1 MRCERIKEWMG
12 EHLDGCLDADR
23 TREMNEHLTG
33 CDACRRELEELRQT
47 VALLRDM
54 PAVRPPADLIPS
66 VHRRLAQQPE
76 SPVLIFWRVLS
87 LPQTRVAA
95 AAALL
100 IMVGTYGWRTLTAG
114 HGGAESD
121 LVTSRQVALPPQG
134 PAVIQV
140 AETVHERS
148 TDEVTVLDAKR
159 SKQDVSDMTP
169 RPSLILERPEA
180 SMDDLGVIRESSA
193 RASAPAVANEPA
205 ATSLS
210 LPPLEQKQ
218 ELAEKEDKPLSS
230 PAPADKLV
238 EIEPPVRAEEG
249 EARGRIWG
257 EAGERRGGKLA
268 STPARA
274 IKVGGGKD
282 ADAAPGAVAPV
293 TTKAPLSKNLAAAE
307 LPSPKVDRNTKPS
320 DGRLYAGR
328 SDTYSDSADA
338 PALESASPARK
349 EREILLTTS
358 DARAAGKILARY
370 AVHGKDIKKKAD
382 EAAKKLRD
390 QDGEEAQSGTQISGW
405 VPAARY
411 AQLIASLQSIGTVK
425 PLPATLGWASG
436 GSGTVS
442 DLSGQIGNES
452 HGTELIFVQITLVPP
467 AK

>member
-54 PAVRPPADLIPS
+54 PAVMPPADLIPS

-76 SPVLIFWRVLS
+76 SPMLIFWRVLS

-114 HGGAESD
+114 HGGPESD
-121 LVTSRQVALPPQG
+121 LVTSRQVALPSQG
-134 PAVIQV
+134 PTVIQV
-140 AETVHERS
+140 AEAVRERRAY
-148 TDEVTVLDAKR
+148 EVTVNG
-159 SKQDVSDMTP
+159 
-169 RPSLILERPEA
+169 E
-180 SMDDLGVIRESSA
+180 
-193 RASAPAVANEPA
+193 VANEPA

-218 ELAEKEDKPLSS
+218 ELARKEDKPLSG
-230 PAPADKLV
+230 PVPADKLA
-238 EIEPPVRAEEG
+238 EAETPVRAEEG

-268 STPARA
+268 SKPAPA
-274 IKVGGGKD
+274 VKVGGGMD
-282 ADAAPGAVAPV
+282 ADETPGAVAPARA
-293 TTKAPLSKNLAAAE
+293 KAPLSKSLTAAR
-307 LPSPKVDRNTKPS
+307 PSPTVDRITKPS
-320 DGRLYAGR
+320 DVRLNAGR
-328 SDTYSDSADA
+328 SDTYSSHDA
-338 PALESASPARK
+338 PAQEAATPARR
-349 EREILLTTS
+349 ERKILLTTS
-358 DARAAGKILARY
+358 DTGAAGKILAQY
-370 AVHGKDIKKKAD
+370 AVHGKDLKEKND
-382 EAAKKLRD
+382 EAAKKSRSS
-390 QDGEEAQSGTQISGW
+390 DGEESQSGNRISGW

-411 AQLIASLQSIGTVK
+411 TQLIASLQSIGTIK
-425 PLPATLGWASG
+425 PLPATFGWAAG
-436 GSGTVS
+436 GAGTAS
-442 DLSGQIGNES
+442 YLAGQVGNES
-452 HGTELIFVQITLVPP
+452 AGTELIFVQITLVPP

>member
-54 PAVRPPADLIPS
+54 PAVMPPADLIPS

-100 IMVGTYGWRTLTAG
+100 IMAGTYGWRTLTAG

-121 LVTSRQVALPPQG
+121 RVTSRQMARPPQES
-134 PAVIQV
+134 AVIQV
-140 AETVHERS
+140 AETARENRS
-148 TDEVTVLDAKR
+148 DEVTAPDAKR
-159 SKQDVSDMTP
+159 SKQDVSDRTP
-169 RPSLILERPEA
+169 RPSPILERPEA

-193 RASAPAVANEPA
+193 RASAPTVANGPA

-210 LPPLEQKQ
+210 LPPLDQKQ
-218 ELAEKEDKPLSS
+218 ELAEKEDKPFSS

-238 EIEPPVRAEEG
+238 ETEPPVRAEEG

-257 EAGERRGGKLA
+257 KAGGRAGGKLA

-274 IKVGGGKD
+274 ITVGGGVD
-282 ADAAPGAVAPV
+282 ADAAPGAVVPA

-307 LPSPKVDRNTKPS
+307 SPSPKVDRITKPS
-320 DGRLYAGR
+320 DERLNAGR

-338 PALESASPARK
+338 PAPEAAPPARR
-349 EREILLTTS
+349 EREILLTTR

-370 AVHGKDIKKKAD
+370 AVHGKDLKVKND
-382 EAAKKLRD
+382 EVAKKSRS
-390 QDGEEAQSGTQISGW
+390 QDGEEAQSGNRISGW

-411 AQLIASLQSIGTVK
+411 AQLIASLQSIGTIK

-436 GSGTVS
+436 GSGDASELTSQV
-442 DLSGQIGNES
+442 GNES
-452 HGTELIFVQITLVPP
+452 AGVELIFVQITLVPP